1 MFSTW
6 FPKSTNLLP
15 KFGLEVPTC
24 SELFLRPQKFSGRDP
39 TTLFECGSQ
48 SVIINGTEMTPRISE
63 DSWRCLCS
71 LLPGAKSTPGSQTIV
86 TIGSIEF
93 DIDLNRAVWMD
104 EWVSGTS
111 RSSGRLSQN
120 SPACPVLSTCSERAT
135 AVNHTET
142 TTELLVTN
150 SIPGVPAK
158 ASAWRSNVELYPPRY
173 PHNVHSVCP
182 DVKSEKKEGVTV
194 NLPCRFP
201 WMDGLITLLAPDQ
214 WVYPYIVPEMCADI
228 TMPTTSQALP
238 PSESLPEPKCVNVRL
253 SAKYP
258 SLDICNYQTFL
269 VKFGFGFISIDP
281 PVYPWNLHHTH
292 NSRST
297 PRPPS
302 MSRINDLP
310 EVPSVNH
317 RDKKSYVLTKGPDS
331 GLSLD
336 SVTRP
341 DRRATGRD
349 PDKTMR
355 RKRRVNG
362 ETHATAPGLLGTT
375 SHPLHP
381 DASRGAHLMDNSN
394 SSVAPPVTQLPP
406 PIRIRSPVIPPPAL
420 VVSETPLPHVPV
432 QPPTKISRL
441 SGAVKSIVPSLQRSK
456 SLRSTKSPV
465 SDDDKERTEG
475 YRTVRFTPPMLQ
487 LPIC

>member
-1 MFSTW
+1 M
-6 FPKSTNLLP
+6 
-15 KFGLEVPTC
+15 
-24 SELFLRPQKFSGRDP
+24 
-39 TTLFECGSQ
+39 
-48 SVIINGTEMTPRISE
+48 
-63 DSWRCLCS
+63 
-71 LLPGAKSTPGSQTIV
+71 
-86 TIGSIEF
+86 
-93 DIDLNRAVWMD
+93 
-104 EWVSGTS
+104 
-111 RSSGRLSQN
+111 
-120 SPACPVLSTCSERAT
+120 
-135 AVNHTET
+135 
-142 TTELLVTN
+142 
-150 SIPGVPAK
+150 PAK

-201 WMDGLITLLAPDQ
+201 WMDGYQ

-258 SLDICNYQTFL
+258 SLDIY
-269 VKFGFGFISIDP
+269 P
-281 PVYPWNLHHTH
+281 PVYPWNLHRIYPPVTVRDHCVTGIEQTHHRPADVLDTH

-381 DASRGAHLMDNSN
+381 DASRGAVSWNVDGCTTPLFYSSPKKGDTRPIPLPSRPNHVEPSRGAVKNYTFYPLAMTPSQHLMDNSN

-475 YRTVRFTPPMLQ
+475 YRTVRFVPPDWRRADASNASTSNLLKR
-487 LPIC
+487 LPLLSREKVNISALGESEG